1 MSTQLKTVVVLIS
14 ADAEWVAVKQLLSP
28 GYPHRS
34 PFGEFFLGHSP
45 SNYPQELIF
54 FQGGW
59 GKICAAGSNDVTFLR
74 QSTFAIMARLLESFE
89 DLLECINTTKMV

>member
-59 GKICAAGSNDVTFLR
+59 GKICAAGSTMSLFCANPHLR
-74 QSTFAIMARLLESFE
+74 LWRG
-89 DLLECINTTKMV
+89 C

>member
-1 MSTQLKTVVVLIS
+1 MSTQLKTIVVLIS
-14 ADAEWVAVKQLLSP
+14 ADAEWAAVKQWLSP

-54 FQGGW
+54 FSRGVG
-59 GKICAAGSNDVTFLR
+59 
-74 QSTFAIMARLLESFE
+74 
-89 DLLECINTTKMV
+89 